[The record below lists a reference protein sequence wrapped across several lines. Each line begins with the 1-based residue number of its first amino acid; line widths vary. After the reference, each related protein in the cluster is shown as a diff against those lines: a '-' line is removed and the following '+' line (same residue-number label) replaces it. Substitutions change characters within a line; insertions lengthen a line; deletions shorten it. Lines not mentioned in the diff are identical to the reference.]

1 MAVSGEPKVVKT
13 MGFNNAAEAKNYLV
27 QMRAQYRKNDPYTGK
42 ALYKTPANVVFR
54 VASPTQLEVLT
65 NCVC

>member
-1 MAVSGEPKVVKT
+1 MAVTGEPKVIKT
-13 MGFNNAAEAKNYLV
+13 MGFANATEAKKYLT
-27 QMRAQYRKNDPYTGK
+27 QMQAQYRKNDPYTGR

-54 VASPTQLEVLT
+54 VATPTQLEVLT

>member
-1 MAVSGEPKVVKT
+1 MAGEPKVIKT
-13 MGFNNAAEAKNYLV
+13 MKFNDQKAATTYLT
-27 QMRAQYRKNDPYTGK
+27 QMGAQYRKNDPYTGK

-54 VASPTQLEVLT
+54 VMTPTQLEVLT